1 MYVKPGGQRG
11 YSGHIINLPQDI
23 SELAE
28 SLPHYPGD
36 VPFLVVSMRGKGNTC
51 KEVIVR
57 REKVEKA
64 LIWLS
69 KNNPLYKNIK
79 IDQDALNSLPQNG
92 IPCDISRLGIN
103 SEVDQNLHL
112 SESNSDSDSDAE
124 SNVVYQK
131 DTQTNS
137 FLSFQ
142 QNEKHEHEIIKDKL
156 AEKTVSWPPIQKEP
170 FNEYGTPFLAT
181 MAFPT
186 LFPDGKGDPTSRNL
200 NRDVPFNSAIKH
212 LSKFGEFKNGQWNY
226 CFANHSRFS
235 YWALNMIQRKR
246 TLQQGSIFIKQNPG
260 DSHFTIEEMREMAS
274 SNASKVF
281 MSKLSR
287 YVANITG
294 SNAYWHKVRNDLKTI
309 ITTKGVPTNFFTL
322 SSADMHWP
330 ELHSLFSGKSDSTNE
345 NKTKCY

>member
-1 MYVKPGGQRG
+1 MTTRCSTNEPPVRGVFDKSAVKNMVKFHKSVHYTVLQCKICYQACPQKSRKQLSKYVCLACSRDKQDPKRFSQENNMIPSPVPKELQELTQIEEMLIARALPLMRVYVKPGGQRG

-28 SLPHYPGD
+28 SLPRYPKN
-36 VPFLVVSMRGKGNTC
+36 VPYLVVSMRGKGNAC

-57 REKVEKA
+57 REKIEKA

-79 IDQDALNSLPQNG
+79 IDQGALNSLPQNG
-92 IPCDISRLGIN
+92 IPCDISRWETN

-170 FNEYGTPFLAT
+170 FNE
-181 MAFPT
+181 
-186 LFPDGKGDPTSRNL
+186 
-200 NRDVPFNSAIKH
+200 
-212 LSKFGEFKNGQWNY
+212 
-226 CFANHSRFS
+226 
-235 YWALNMIQRKR
+235 
-246 TLQQGSIFIKQNPG
+246 
-260 DSHFTIEEMREMAS
+260 
-274 SNASKVF
+274 
-281 MSKLSR
+281 
-287 YVANITG
+287 
-294 SNAYWHKVRNDLKTI
+294 
-309 ITTKGVPTNFFTL
+309 
-322 SSADMHWP
+322 
-330 ELHSLFSGKSDSTNE
+330 
-345 NKTKCY
+345 